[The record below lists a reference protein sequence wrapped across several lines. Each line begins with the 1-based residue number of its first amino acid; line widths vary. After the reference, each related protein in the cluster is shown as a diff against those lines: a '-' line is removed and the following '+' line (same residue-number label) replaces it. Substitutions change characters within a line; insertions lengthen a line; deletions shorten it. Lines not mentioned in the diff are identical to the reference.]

1 MRQNIEANHRI
12 DGLQNCTR
20 LVELYLHSNKIRY
33 IKNVSHL
40 RDLKVLWLANNEI
53 HQIEGLKEC
62 VQLKELNLAKNPI
75 SKLGD
80 ISHLKSLEKLNVA
93 ATNIGSFKVN
103 HFYIKYHYIFSLND
117 KYVIDT
123 GISKLTI
130 FTLNTITFS
139 CLRSYYVKTVYH
151 VKDVQ
156 AIARK
161 RLHLYNLNSNPL

>member
-1 MRQNIEANHRI
+1 MRQNIESNHRI

-103 HFYIKYHYIFSLND
+103 YFYTKYHYIFSVND
-117 KYVIDT
+117 KYVIDSR
-123 GISKLTI
+123 IIQKLT
-130 FTLNTITFS
+130 F
-139 CLRSYYVKTVYH
+139 
-151 VKDVQ
+151 
-156 AIARK
+156 
-161 RLHLYNLNSNPL
+161 LH